1 MLCSKTSNGLNFAV
15 EQEGQ
20 RVAYCALSIRCGT
33 REEDV
38 RECSR
43 TKGGRFHSGT
53 AHFVEHTLFKG
64 TTGKSAGVI
73 NGYLEKLGG
82 ELNAYTTK
90 EEIVLHST
98 VLKEDIEKA
107 AGLLFEL
114 ASRPTFPLREVETE
128 KTVVIDEIASYKD
141 SPADDIYDRFE
152 SLLFEGHPLSG
163 NVLGTPS
170 SVKKIT
176 PEELQSFVRTFFR
189 PERMAFTVVS
199 PLADGEAAKMVER
212 LSLKYF
218 GKAGEDAGKGA
229 CEVGAAGES
238 EECAGG
244 MTRDEENITT
254 EERQTDIT
262 PDFEGRIFSKTVNR
276 HSHQANCIIGATA
289 PSLRREKERIATS
302 VMVNILGGPA
312 TNSRLNSKLREKKG
326 WVYNVE
332 CCYTQYADS
341 GIVAV
346 CFGCDRDKLEECI
359 AAAGEE
365 IERLQKVPLTPR
377 SLKAAKKQ
385 LIGQLTVAA
394 ENGESQALAM
404 GKSLLAFGKV
414 QSDDYTR
421 RVIEEVTSEDIQRAA
436 REVFAPGRL
445 STLIYL

>member
-1 MLCSKTSNGLNFAV
+1 MLYSKTSNGLNFAV

-114 ASRPTFPLREVETE
+114 ASQPTFPLKEVETE

-163 NVLGTPS
+163 NVLGTPA

-218 GKAGEDAGKGA
+218 GKAGEDAGKDA

-404 GKSLLAFGKV
+404 GKSLLAFRKV

-436 REVFAPGRL
+436 REVFAPERL

>member
-1 MLCSKTSNGLNFAV
+1 MLHSKTSNGLNFAV

-38 RECSR
+38 REFNR
-43 TKGGRFHSGT
+43 TKGGRYHSGT

-64 TTGKSAGVI
+64 TTSKSAGTI

-90 EEIVLHST
+90 EEIVLHAT
-98 VLKEDIEKA
+98 VLKEDLEKA

-114 ASRPTFPLREVETE
+114 ASRPTFPQKEVDTE
-128 KTVVIDEIASYKD
+128 RTVVIDEIAGYKD

-163 NVLGTPS
+163 NVLGTPA

-176 PEELQSFVRTFFR
+176 PEELREFVGEFFR

-199 PLADGEAAKMVER
+199 PLKEKVVERMVEK
-212 LSLKYF
+212 LSRKYF
-218 GKAGEDAGKGA
+218 GDETIGVTKEDGSVENGTELSSPK
-229 CEVGAAGES
+229 ES
-238 EECAGG
+238 SSNQPEKE
-244 MTRDEENITT
+244 TSD
-254 EERQTDIT
+254 RQKDTA
-262 PDFEGRIFSKTVNR
+262 PDFEGNIFTQTVNR

-302 VMVNILGGPA
+302 LMVNILGGPA
-312 TNSRLNSKLREKKG
+312 TNSRLNSALREKKG

-332 CCYTQYADS
+332 CAYTQYADS
-341 GIVAV
+341 GIAAV

-359 AAAGEE
+359 AAVRKE
-365 IERLQKVPLTPR
+365 IERLQTTPLSPR

-385 LIGQLTVAA
+385 IIGQLTVSA
-394 ENGESQALAM
+394 ENGENQALSM
-404 GKSLLAFGKV
+404 GKSLLAFGTI
-414 QSDDYTR
+414 QGDDYTR
-421 RVIEEVTSEDIQRAA
+421 QVIEAVSAEDIQKAA
-436 REVFAPGRL
+436 GEVFRADRL